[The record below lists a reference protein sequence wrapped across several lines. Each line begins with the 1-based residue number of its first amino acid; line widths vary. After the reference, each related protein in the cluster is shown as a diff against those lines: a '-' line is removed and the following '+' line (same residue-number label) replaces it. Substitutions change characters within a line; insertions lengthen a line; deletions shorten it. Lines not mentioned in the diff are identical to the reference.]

1 MQSTIAKFNQQL
13 QSAKCKIQNTKYN
26 HQFQNSISTC
36 KVQNAIAKCKIW
48 SAISNCKI
56 QYDEG
61 SFPADYLED
70 LVTSMEG
77 TNGFGFKHSWGNLRR
92 MYTVVSWSSCFW
104 RWWVVMMKI
113 KTMIIMMMLMYWW
126 CYDDDD
132 VVMWWWWWWCCIDSM
147 LMMISLWAALFPL
160 FQLPAL
166 FRAVIQNP

>member
-1 MQSTIAKFNQQL
+1 MQNAKYKMQNTKCNQQL
-13 QSAKCKIQNTKYN
+13 
-26 HQFQNSISTC
+26 QNSISTC
-36 KVQNAIAKCKIW
+36 KVQNSKFDQQSVIA
-48 SAISNCKI
+48 KI

-61 SFPADYLED
+61 SFPAADYLED

-92 MYTVVSWSSCFW
+92 IYVVSWSSCFW

-147 LMMISLWAALFPL
+147 LMMISLWASLFPL

>member
-1 MQSTIAKFNQQL
+1 MQNAKCKMQSTIAKFNQHL
-13 QSAKCKIQNTKYN
+13 QSAKFKIR
-26 HQFQNSISTC
+26 
-36 KVQNAIAKCKIW
+36 

-92 MYTVVSWSSCFW
+92 IYFVNWSCRFW
-104 RWWVVMMKI
+104 RWRVVMMKI
-113 KTMIIMMMLMYWW
+113 KTMVKMMITMMMLMYWW

-132 VVMWWWWWWCCIDSM
+132 NDNGESPSSSSSSPSVMLYWFNVDDDFTLSSP
-147 LMMISLWAALFPL
+147 LSSLPVASLVQSRDPKSVAPKIFS
-160 FQLPAL
+160 
-166 FRAVIQNP
+166 